1 MVMTMAKIVVGMSG
15 GVDSSVAAYL
25 LKAAGHEVIGLFMR
39 NWDSSINDDKLGN
52 PTLNDE
58 VCEQERDYQ
67 DALAVAEHLDIPL
80 HRVNFIETYWQKVF
94 QYFLDEYQKGRTPNP
109 DIMCNKMIKFAEFFD
124 YGRQF
129 NPDYFAMGHFARTRN
144 KNGKIELLKGL
155 DDNKDQTY
163 FLSQLSLKQLEKVMF
178 PIGHLLKKEVRE
190 IALKAKLPTATK
202 KDSTGICFIGERDF
216 NQFLNNYLPAKK
228 GDIINQDG
236 DILGQHTGLMHY
248 TIGQRKGLGIGGT
261 KDYGT
266 APWFVLGKDLEK
278 NTLLVG
284 QGYHHPLLYGTH
296 AYASSLNWIGEP
308 LDTLR
313 CLAKFRHRQKDLA
326 VEIHPDEKGIKITFL
341 EPARAV
347 TPGQAVVF
355 YDHER
360 CLGGAFIDEVYQDAI
375 KLPR

>member
-1 MVMTMAKIVVGMSG
+1 MSRIVLGMSG

-25 LKAAGHEVIGLFMR
+25 LKEAGHEVIGLFMR
-39 NWDSSINDDKLGN
+39 NWDSSINEDKLGN
-52 PTLNDE
+52 PTLDDE

-67 DALAVAEHLDIPL
+67 DALDVAEHLNIPL

-94 QYFLDEYQKGRTPNP
+94 QYFLSEYKKGRTPNP
-109 DIMCNKMIKFAEFFD
+109 DVMCNKMIKFAEFFD
-124 YGRQF
+124 FGAQF
-129 NPDYFAMGHFARTRN
+129 NPDYFAMGHFARTKR
-144 KNGKIELLKGL
+144 KDGILHLLKGI

-163 FLSQLSLKQLEKVMF
+163 FLSQLSLAQLEKSMF

-190 IALKAKLPTATK
+190 IALKAKLPTAKK

-228 GDIINQDG
+228 GAIINEKG
-236 DILGQHTGLMHY
+236 DVLGEHTGLMHY
-248 TIGQRKGLGIGGT
+248 TIGQRKGIGIGGT

-266 APWFVLGKDLEK
+266 EPWFVLGKDLEK

-296 AYASSLNWIGEP
+296 AYASSLNWIAEP
-308 LDTLR
+308 FESLT
-313 CLAKFRHRQKDLA
+313 CKAKFRHRQKDLA
-326 VEIHPDEKGIKITFL
+326 VEVKPDEKGIHIRFL

-355 YDHER
+355 YDDDR
-360 CLGGAFIDEVYQDAI
+360 CLGGAFIDEVYEKDI

>member
-1 MVMTMAKIVVGMSG
+1 MSKIVLGMSG

-25 LKAAGHEVIGLFMR
+25 LKEAGHDVIGLFMR
-39 NWDSSINDDKLGN
+39 NWDSSINQDKLGN

-58 VCEQERDYQ
+58 VCEQEKDYQ
-67 DALAVAEHLDIPL
+67 DALAVAEHLKIPL

-94 QYFLDEYQKGRTPNP
+94 QYFLSEYERGRTPNP
-109 DIMCNKMIKFAEFFD
+109 DVMCNKMIKFAEFFD
-124 YGRQF
+124 FGAQF
-129 NPDYFAMGHFARTRN
+129 NPDYYAMGHFARTAMID
-144 KNGKIELLKGL
+144 GTLHLLKGV

-163 FLSQLSLKQLEKVMF
+163 FLSQLNLSQLEKSMF

-190 IALKAKLPTATK
+190 IALKANLPTAKK

-228 GDIINQDG
+228 GPIINEKG
-236 DILGQHTGLMHY
+236 DVLGEHTGLMHY
-248 TIGQRKGLGIGGT
+248 TIGQRKGIGIGGT
-261 KDYGT
+261 KDFGT
-266 APWFVLGKDLEK
+266 DPWFVLGKDLQK

-296 AYASSLNWIGEP
+296 AFASSLNWIAEP
-308 LDTLR
+308 FKTLR
-313 CLAKFRHRQKDLA
+313 CQAKFRHRQKDLA
-326 VEIHPDEKGIKITFL
+326 VEIKHDEKGIRIEFL
-341 EPARAV
+341 EPSRAV

-355 YDHER
+355 YDDER
-360 CLGGAFIDEVYQDAI
+360 CLGGAFIDEVYIDEV

>member
-1 MVMTMAKIVVGMSG
+1 MSKIVLGMSG

-25 LKAAGHEVIGLFMR
+25 LKEAGHEVIGLFMR
-39 NWDSSINDDKLGN
+39 NWDSTINEDKLGN
-52 PTLNDE
+52 PSLDDE

-67 DALAVAEHLDIPL
+67 DALAVANHLSIPL

-94 QYFLDEYQKGRTPNP
+94 QYFLSEYEKGRTPNP
-109 DIMCNKMIKFAEFFD
+109 DVMCNKMIKFAEFFD
-124 YGRQF
+124 FGAQF
-129 NPDYFAMGHFARTRN
+129 NPDYFAMGHFARTEL
-144 KNGKIELLKGL
+144 KEGTLHLLKGI

-163 FLSQLSLKQLEKVMF
+163 FLSQLSLKQLEKSMF

-190 IALKAKLPTATK
+190 IALKANLPTAKK

-228 GDIINQDG
+228 GAIINEKG
-236 DILGQHTGLMHY
+236 DVLGEHTGLMHY
-248 TIGQRKGLGIGGT
+248 TIGQRKGIGIGGT

-266 APWFVLGKDLEK
+266 EPWFVLGKDLEK

-296 AYASSLNWIGEP
+296 AFASSLNWIAEP
-308 LDTLR
+308 FETLT
-313 CLAKFRHRQKDLA
+313 CKAKFRHRQKDLA
-326 VEIHPDEKGIKITFL
+326 VEVKPDEKGIRITFL

-355 YDHER
+355 YDDDR
-360 CLGGAFIDEVYQDAI
+360 CLGGAFIDEVYEKDI

>member
-1 MVMTMAKIVVGMSG
+1 MSRIVLGMSG

-25 LKAAGHEVIGLFMR
+25 LKEAGHEVIGLFMR
-39 NWDSSINDDKLGN
+39 NWDSSINEDKLGN
-52 PTLNDE
+52 PTLDDE

-67 DALAVAEHLDIPL
+67 DALAVAQHLNIPL

-94 QYFLDEYQKGRTPNP
+94 QYFLSEYQKGRTPNP
-109 DIMCNKMIKFAEFFD
+109 DVMCNKMIKFAEFFD
-124 YGRQF
+124 FGAQF
-129 NPDYFAMGHFARTRN
+129 NPDYYAMGHFARTVV
-144 KNGKIELLKGL
+144 KDGQLQLLKGV

-163 FLSQLSLKQLEKVMF
+163 FLSQLSLKQLEKSMF

-190 IALKAKLPTATK
+190 IALKANLPTALK

-228 GDIINQDG
+228 GSIVNDKG
-236 DILGQHTGLMHY
+236 DVLGEHTGLMHY
-248 TIGQRKGLGIGGT
+248 TIGQRKGIGIGGT

-266 APWFVLGKDLEK
+266 EPWFVLGKDLES

-296 AYASSLNWIGEP
+296 AFASSLNWIAEP
-308 LDTLR
+308 FETLL
-313 CLAKFRHRQKDLA
+313 CKAKFRHRQKDLDVKISKDA
-326 VEIHPDEKGIKITFL
+326 KGIRIDFL
-341 EPARAV
+341 EPSRAV

-355 YDHER
+355 YDHDR
-360 CLGGAFIDEVYQDAI
+360 CLGGAFIDEVYQDEK